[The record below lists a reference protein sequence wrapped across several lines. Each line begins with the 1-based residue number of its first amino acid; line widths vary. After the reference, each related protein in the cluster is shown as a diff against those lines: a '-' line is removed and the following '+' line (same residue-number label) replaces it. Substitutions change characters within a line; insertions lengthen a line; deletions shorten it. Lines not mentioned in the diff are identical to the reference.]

1 MSTESKTQQL
11 QDWTQHYTETNG
23 RPPRM
28 YFSTFGC
35 QMSFNDAELIAGLLD
50 RVGFVKHD
58 LPEESDIVILN
69 TCSVRESA
77 ENRVLGHLGRL
88 KFIKEQHPDL
98 IIALG
103 GCMVQRPEIV
113 AKVQKS
119 YRHIDILFGTH
130 QIDQFPELLWQI
142 LQHKG
147 KVIDTRETNAIPTEG
162 LPKLRSQKFST
173 TVSITYGCNNFCT
186 YCIVPYVRG
195 RERSRKPDDILTEI
209 RALVADGVQEITL
222 LGQNVNSYGKD
233 VGSNMDF
240 ADLLEQVN
248 LIPGLKRIR
257 FMSSHPRDVNP
268 KLIRI
273 FQESQQVCPQFH
285 LPMQSG
291 SSRILKAM
299 NRGYTK
305 ERYLEIAQHI
315 KAAVPHVSFTTD
327 IIVGFPGETDEDFED
342 TLDVVRKVR
351 FDSAYTFI
359 YSQRS
364 GTPAAEMENQVPY
377 SIKQAR
383 IQRLMEVQ
391 AEISLQ
397 INQGYESQNLEVLV
411 EGPSKQDPTMFTGR
425 TGGNKLVHFPAT
437 ASEIGKI
444 IKVRINKA
452 SSWHL
457 EGISIQNL

>member
-1 MSTESKTQQL
+1 MSTGFTTQRL
-11 QDWTQHYTETNG
+11 QDWTQHYTEVNG

-28 YFSTFGC
+28 CFSTFGC

-58 LPEESDIVILN
+58 SPEESDLVILN

-98 IIALG
+98 LIALG

-130 QIDQFPELLWQI
+130 QIDHFPELLWQA

-147 KVIDTRETNAIPTEG
+147 KVISIEETNGIPTEG
-162 LPKLRSQKFST
+162 LPKLRSHPYSAM
-173 TVSITYGCNNFCT
+173 VSITYGCNNFCT

-195 RERSRKPDDILTEI
+195 RERSRKPDDILAEI
-209 RALVADGVQEITL
+209 RELVADGVQEVTL

-233 VGSNMDF
+233 AGSSMDF
-240 ADLLEQVN
+240 ADLLEQVD
-248 LIPGLKRIR
+248 LIPGIRRIR

-268 KLIRI
+268 KLIKV
-273 FQESQQVCPQFH
+273 FQEAKHVCPQFH

-299 NRGYTK
+299 NRGYSK
-305 ERYLEIAQHI
+305 ERYLEIAQQI
-315 KAAVPHVSFTTD
+315 KAAVPHVAFTTD
-327 IIVGFPGETDEDFED
+327 IIVGFPGETDEDFND
-342 TLDVVRKVR
+342 TLDVVQKVR

-377 SIKQAR
+377 AMKQAR
-383 IQRLMEVQ
+383 IQKLMDVQ

-397 INQGYESQNLEVLV
+397 INLEYEGQDLEVLV
-411 EGPSKQDPTMFTGR
+411 EGPSKQDATMFTGR

-437 ASEIGKI
+437 VSEIGRI
-444 IKVRINKA
+444 IKVHIVKA

-457 EGISIQNL
+457 EGIPITN